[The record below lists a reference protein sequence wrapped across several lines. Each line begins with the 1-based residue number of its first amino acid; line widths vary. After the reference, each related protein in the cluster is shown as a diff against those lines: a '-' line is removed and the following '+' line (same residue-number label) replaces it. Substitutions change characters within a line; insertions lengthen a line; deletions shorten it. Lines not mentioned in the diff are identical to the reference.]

1 MNFLLQVG
9 GDPYSDQFC
18 DTASATESV
27 GPLALWRVSNPSAI
41 QSSSKE
47 ALDPGQLKLMRR
59 VALVYNPLLEIWG
72 VFPPPLRM
80 CSDRCILTG
89 RIYST
94 AFFWRFF
101 GYSLRLQRRL
111 RYLDTL
117 RPHKYFFAI
126 AGQSESVQG
135 IHLHHRVISLSIAYV
150 YNLTFATYGLVVI
163 CTQRTLLLLG

>member
-1 MNFLLQVG
+1 MAGFDEARGARDGLNFLLQVG

-59 VALVYNPLLEIWG
+59 VALVYNSLLEIWG

-80 CSDRCILTG
+80 CSDRCVLTG

-94 AFFWRFF
+94 AFFDGFS
-101 GYSLRLQRRL
+101 GSPCAYSAD
-111 RYLDTL
+111 YGTWT
-117 RPHKYFFAI
+117 PSAP
-126 AGQSESVQG
+126 
-135 IHLHHRVISLSIAYV
+135 IS
-150 YNLTFATYGLVVI
+150 TFLPLLVSPSRCKVFT
-163 CTQRTLLLLG
+163 CTTA